1 MKAPRVVLTYEVEN
15 MDCADCVRK
24 VESALKKLPE
34 VEAVEASYGS
44 GKVRLVL
51 KSPVPDAALKNAV
64 EPLGYRLKRP
74 GEAGGGGLPFGFR
87 WAAVSGALY
96 ALAWA
101 VHAVGLG
108 AFVFALPALVGVA
121 PLAYKAARGFRQNPV
136 GINTLVTIAT
146 LGALFIGAGAEAA
159 AVVVLFLIGEGL
171 EAQAARQARKGLKGL
186 AELLPQTA
194 LRLTEGGVEE
204 VPASALKAGDRVRV
218 MAGGRLP
225 ADGVVIEGK
234 AEVDE
239 AFLTGES
246 VPVLKQPGDPV
257 YAGGRLVAGGLV
269 VEVKKNAE
277 AGLLAEITRLAEAA
291 LAKKGATERFIDRF
305 SRYYTPG
312 VLLVA
317 ALVAA
322 GPPLLLGEVFL
333 PWLYKG
339 LALLLIGCPCALV
352 LSVPA
357 ATAAAIARG
366 ARGGLLFKS
375 AASVETLARVRHV
388 AFDKTGTLTE
398 GAPRLVK
405 IEAEGISA
413 DEALALALAL
423 EAASDHP
430 LARAIRDAAE
440 KQGLK
445 APPATGYRQE
455 PGVGVFAEVEG
466 RRLGLLNPRHLGEDA
481 GPGTAAVL
489 VEGERVLA
497 RFYFEDAPRPEARTV
512 IAGLRGRGLR
522 PVLLS
527 GDHPAAVARLAEAVG
542 LLPGEAK
549 GGLLPEDKLR
559 TIESL
564 RQEGGVAM
572 VGDGINDSPAL
583 AAADVGVAVWSGTQA
598 ALDSADAAILE
609 KDLKG
614 FLKMVDLARRTRAT
628 MIENIAFALGLK
640 GIFFVTTLLGLTG
653 LWPAVLSD
661 TGATVLV
668 TLNSARLLGLKMRS

>member
-1 MKAPRVVLTYEVEN
+1 
-15 MDCADCVRK
+15 
-24 VESALKKLPE
+24 
-34 VEAVEASYGS
+34 
-44 GKVRLVL
+44 
-51 KSPVPDAALKNAV
+51 
-64 EPLGYRLKRP
+64 
-74 GEAGGGGLPFGFR
+74 
-87 WAAVSGALY
+87 
-96 ALAWA
+96 
-101 VHAVGLG
+101 
-108 AFVFALPALVGVA
+108 
-121 PLAYKAARGFRQNPV
+121 
-136 GINTLVTIAT
+136 
-146 LGALFIGAGAEAA
+146 
-159 AVVVLFLIGEGL
+159 
-171 EAQAARQARKGLKGL
+171 
-186 AELLPQTA
+186 
-194 LRLTEGGVEE
+194 
-204 VPASALKAGDRVRV
+204 
-218 MAGGRLP
+218 
-225 ADGVVIEGK
+225 
-234 AEVDE
+234 VDE

-405 IEAEGISA
+405 IEAEGISE

-445 APPATGYRQE
+445 APPATGHRQE

-466 RRLGLLNPRHLGEDA
+466 QRLGLLNPRHLGEDA

-572 VGDGINDSPAL
+572 VGDGINDAPAL